1 MAQHE
6 AEALVLRRGEAKA
19 LPHTLS
25 QTRHLTLA
33 LIDTDAASGTATFE
47 LHNPEAQ
54 PDERVGGLV
63 EEAVEDVEGTNEW
76 RDRLHL
82 PEKAVPVDTSTV
94 PDEQLNCRLHEKLQI
109 GDRVWTVT
117 DIAADRVTLT
127 PGRDHE
133 ADTLSNKI
141 EDVGYES
148 PGVVAAEA
156 LNTID
161 EAF

>member
-1 MAQHE
+1 MTRHE
-6 AEALVLRRGEAKA
+6 AEALVLQRGEAKP

-25 QTRHLTLA
+25 ETRHLTLA
-33 LIDTDAASGTATFE
+33 LIDTDPAAGTATFE

-54 PDERVGGLV
+54 PDERVGDLV
-63 EEAVEDVEGTNEW
+63 EEAVEDAEASNEW
-76 RDRLHL
+76 RDKLHL
-82 PEKAVPVDTSTV
+82 PEKPVPVDTSTV
-94 PDEQLNCRLHEKLQI
+94 TTEQLDCRLHEKLQI
-109 GDRVWTVT
+109 GDRVWAVT

-141 EDVGYES
+141 EDVGYEG
-148 PGVVAAEA
+148 PGVNAAEA

-161 EAF
+161 DAF